1 VGFRACSHALLLLS
15 VPLGTFFGLA
25 ARSST
30 LSLSRGSVHSAPRP
44 PCRVATVN
52 VQPDVC
58 MQYFKDPKKVF
69 AQLFPRI
76 DRMFTHGKV
85 LGVPTKERAV
95 CHATFQMPMPVGNAP
110 ARGIRSRDFV
120 WCAPRVHGANR
131 HRATQRGNGP

>member
-1 VGFRACSHALLLLS
+1 M
-15 VPLGTFFGLA
+15 
-25 ARSST
+25 
-30 LSLSRGSVHSAPRP
+30 
-44 PCRVATVN
+44 N

-120 WCAPRVHGANR
+120 WCAPRVHAANR